1 MRKWILTCTL
11 IIIGTNLFGQ
21 TAATAF
27 IDIQKTFPI
36 PSEALKRKQDTL
48 QKQFAAKG
56 LQWPAKYLY
65 IRSFKYDSQLEVWV
79 KNTFKEPF
87 KLFKTYKV
95 CALAGTLGP
104 KRLEGDYQV
113 PEGFYYINEFNPRS
127 NYHLS
132 LGLNYPN
139 ASDRILSDA
148 YKPGGG
154 IYIHGS
160 CVTVGCIPVTDAQIE
175 DIYILAAYA
184 KDQGQDFIPVHI
196 YPIRFNNKKSINY
209 LASLTKTDAQLK
221 AFAETLE
228 AVYDHFEITRQL
240 PVIMTNT
247 NGNYVFSGLSKKVA
261 PPPKPNRVPVAH
273 RYKNIT
279 QIPEAVHQWPQFA
292 GGNDNFLVY
301 LEKMGKALVPS
312 LPDGVK
318 KAFVLVEFIVDADG
332 TTTNF
337 KVLRGIN
344 ADFDDELITVLEK
357 MPNWQPAL
365 LNNKAT
371 KWKIKQSFAI
381 E

>member
-11 IIIGTNLFGQ
+11 VIIGANIFGQ
-21 TAATAF
+21 TAAPAF

-56 LQWPAKYLY
+56 LQWPAKYMY

-79 KNTFKEPF
+79 KNTLKEPF

-113 PEGFYYINEFNPRS
+113 PEGFYYINEFNPKS

-139 ASDRILSDA
+139 ASDKILSDA

-175 DIYILAAYA
+175 DIYILEAYA

-221 AFAETLE
+221 AFAERLE
-228 AVYDHFEITRQL
+228 AVYDHFEITHQL
-240 PVIMTNT
+240 PIIMTNT
-247 NGNYVFSGLSKKVA
+247 
-261 PPPKPNRVPVAH
+261 
-273 RYKNIT
+273 
-279 QIPEAVHQWPQFA
+279 
-292 GGNDNFLVY
+292 D
-301 LEKMGKALVPS
+301 
-312 LPDGVK
+312 
-318 KAFVLVEFIVDADG
+318 
-332 TTTNF
+332 
-337 KVLRGIN
+337 
-344 ADFDDELITVLEK
+344 
-357 MPNWQPAL
+357 
-365 LNNKAT
+365 
-371 KWKIKQSFAI
+371 
-381 E
+381 